1 MVHIIQNRF
10 QDYLFTEKGKMK
22 VDMLVCWENGG
33 FLIIII
39 KKKITAAVIYLS
51 SKPLGTFTVHTDLL

>member
-1 MVHIIQNRF
+1 
-10 QDYLFTEKGKMK
+10 MK